1 MMNIKE
7 IAEQIDWVMSEVEDT
22 PDKYRQLHEL
32 GWQLINASRPENFY
46 DDKEQEMKGLL
57 AGMGGVVIEEDKSNN
72 DKLISLR
79 DLEKVIADIKSNDN
93 WVNDSHTHAEHRGM
107 CNGFDELIRHFDA

>member
-1 MMNIKE
+1 MNIKE

-57 AGMGGVVIEEDKSNN
+57 AGMGGVVIEEDKM
-72 DKLISLR
+72 ISLQ
-79 DLEKVIADIKSNDN
+79 DLKKVTEDIKSDDS

>member
-57 AGMGGVVIEEDKSNN
+57 AGMGGVVIEEDKM
-72 DKLISLR
+72 ISLQ
-79 DLEKVIADIKSNDN
+79 DLKKVTEDIKSDDS